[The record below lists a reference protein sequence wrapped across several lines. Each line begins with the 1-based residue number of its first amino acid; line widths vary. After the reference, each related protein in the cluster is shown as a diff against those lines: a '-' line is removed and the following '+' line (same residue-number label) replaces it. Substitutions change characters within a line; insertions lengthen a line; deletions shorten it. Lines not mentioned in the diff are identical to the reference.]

1 MFPITMPYS
10 GTYKDVP
17 SNLPFY
23 LTYLRIQRQQ
33 WLREALESV
42 ASAPSETDLL
52 KAALAVLQAH
62 APSKE
67 SSGAAPQTDEVK
79 TAVMT
84 AFEDVQYF
92 IEDLDHA
99 NGQGLYSILRAD
111 SVCIILCSV
120 PRHHGLA

>member
-1 MFPITMPYS
+1 MPYS

-23 LTYLRIQRQQ
+23 LPYLHIQRQQ

-52 KAALAVLQAH
+52 KAALAVLRAH

-67 SSGAAPQTDEVK
+67 SSGAASQTDEVK

-111 SVCIILCSV
+111 SVCKILCSV